1 MQTIIAGRFEQQ
13 ADSEH
18 AVREL
23 TRAGFMS
30 DYISM
35 FYLNPPGR
43 HDTYPIG
50 GDEASDEG
58 ARHAPEGLIT
68 GSVTGGAIGAAVGA
82 ATLPV
87 TGPVGPAVG
96 ALVGAHI
103 GNMTGSLG
111 AMEDDGKVAGPH
123 VRHWGMMVAVA
134 VRNDDEADRAADLL
148 RSLGASDMERA
159 SGTIEN
165 GDWTDFSPVSTPHFI
180 EPANANPPQTNRR

>member
-13 ADSEH
+13 ADSDH

-23 TRAGFMS
+23 MRAGFVS
-30 DYISM
+30 DHIST

-50 GDEASDEG
+50 GDEASDEA
-58 ARHAPEGLIT
+58 ARHAPEGLIA

-96 ALVGAHI
+96 AFVGAHI
-103 GNMTGSLG
+103 GNMAGSLG
-111 AMEDDGKVAGPH
+111 AMEDDGEAAVPH

-134 VRNDDEADRAADLL
+134 VHNDDEAARAVDLL
-148 RSLGASDMERA
+148 RSLGANDMERA

-165 GDWTDFSPVSTPHFI
+165 GDWTDFNPVSTPQFI
-180 EPANANPPQTNRR
+180 GPTSSPPPRTTGP